1 MEFYKTKDSSLLNNS
16 KGDTVR
22 PQTDVFLNV
31 TSTPNTPVLVSI
43 YDKSL
48 SLLADFCDSG
58 KQSGVSVAPELYV
71 HGSPYTHILHSTAY
85 SCTKKACIGTSIV
98 TI

>member
-1 MEFYKTKDSSLLNNS
+1 MGFYKTKDSSLLDNS
-16 KGDTVR
+16 KGHTVR

-48 SLLADFCDSG
+48 SLLGDFCDSG
-58 KQSGVSVAPELYV
+58 KQSGVSVAPELYMV
-71 HGSPYTHILHSTAY
+71 HHTHTYDTVRHTPVLA
-85 SCTKKACIGTSIV
+85 
-98 TI
+98 

>member
-1 MEFYKTKDSSLLNNS
+1 MEYYKTEGSSLLDNN

-22 PQTDVFLNV
+22 PQTDVYLNV

-58 KQSGVSVAPELYV
+58 KQSGVSVAPELCMV
-71 HGSPYTHILHSTAY
+71 HDTRIPHSRAY
-85 SCTKKACIGTSIV
+85 YCTVCM
-98 TI
+98 

>member
-1 MEFYKTKDSSLLNNS
+1 MEFYKTKDSSLLDNN

-58 KQSGVSVAPELYV
+58 KQSGVSVAPELCMVV
-71 HGSPYTHILHSTAY
+71 HIPLNTAY
-85 SCTKKACIGTSIV
+85 SCTKIGCMWTSIV
-98 TI
+98 TIYS

>member
-1 MEFYKTKDSSLLNNS
+1 MEFYKTKDSSLLDNS

-22 PQTDVFLNV
+22 PQTNVFLNV

-58 KQSGVSVAPELYV
+58 KQSGVSVVPELCTV
-71 HGSPYTHILHSTAY
+71 HHTHTYYTVRHTPVLR
-85 SCTKKACIGTSIV
+85 
-98 TI
+98 

>member
-1 MEFYKTKDSSLLNNS
+1 MEFYKTKDSSLLDNN

-22 PQTDVFLNV
+22 PQTDVYLNV

-58 KQSGVSVAPELYV
+58 KQSGVSVAPELYMV
-71 HGSPYTHILHSTAY
+71 HYTHTYHTVQHTPVLYVHLQHTP
-85 SCTKKACIGTSIV
+85 V
-98 TI
+98 LR